1 MHDKAYPPDRGLKRR
16 SKHTSSASTS
26 GLDLLA
32 DAALLQLDTQQREQ
46 STPHDHEDSNR
57 RIREHSDTGD
67 VLMSPVLKESLVY
80 PKATNSLTRAR
91 QSILDACPD
100 HLTSP
105 ESIREFSLKQLETVK
120 SFAEKERKAKLRYMK
135 KSAKKEKKTVQKKRK
150 SKVCHKI
157 KSKTLRKITCDSDET
172 LGLEQDDTKPH
183 CQACQGTE
191 QEDEELG
198 LERLWVQCDS
208 CDNWV
213 HTECLSYD
221 VDVKASFVCPK
232 CSKN

>member
-32 DAALLQLDTQQREQ
+32 DAALLQLDTKQYEQ

-67 VLMSPVLKESLVY
+67 VLMSPVLKENLVY

-105 ESIREFSLKQLETVK
+105 ESIREFSLKQLEK
-120 SFAEKERKAKLRYMK
+120 SSLLLKR
-135 KSAKKEKKTVQKKRK
+135 KEK
-150 SKVCHKI
+150 
-157 KSKTLRKITCDSDET
+157 LNF
-172 LGLEQDDTKPH
+172 
-183 CQACQGTE
+183 GT
-191 QEDEELG
+191 
-198 LERLWVQCDS
+198 
-208 CDNWV
+208 
-213 HTECLSYD
+213 
-221 VDVKASFVCPK
+221 
-232 CSKN
+232 

>member
-32 DAALLQLDTQQREQ
+32 DAALLQLDTKQCEQ

-105 ESIREFSLKQLETVK
+105 ESIREFSLKQLEK
-120 SFAEKERKAKLRYMK
+120 SSLLLK
-135 KSAKKEKKTVQKKRK
+135 KKEK
-150 SKVCHKI
+150 
-157 KSKTLRKITCDSDET
+157 LNF
-172 LGLEQDDTKPH
+172 
-183 CQACQGTE
+183 GT
-191 QEDEELG
+191 
-198 LERLWVQCDS
+198 
-208 CDNWV
+208 
-213 HTECLSYD
+213 
-221 VDVKASFVCPK
+221 
-232 CSKN
+232 

>member
-1 MHDKAYPPDRGLKRR
+1 M
-16 SKHTSSASTS
+16 
-26 GLDLLA
+26 LA

-135 KSAKKEKKTVQKKRK
+135 KSAKKRRK
-150 SKVCHKI
+150 
-157 KSKTLRKITCDSDET
+157 LYNRKERVKYV
-172 LGLEQDDTKPH
+172 TKLS
-183 CQACQGTE
+183 Q
-191 QEDEELG
+191 
-198 LERLWVQCDS
+198 RL
-208 CDNWV
+208 
-213 HTECLSYD
+213 
-221 VDVKASFVCPK
+221 
-232 CSKN
+232 